1 VAVER
6 VNGHANQYNASSAA
20 FTLSSPKS
28 RSLVGSNTRL
38 GDCVSL
44 SMGEWLTLQFSVA
57 AFAGM
62 ALAMIV
68 PPVRRS
74 VPRWMEAFI
83 WLGLIVTCWLAITN
97 VQHTNTRFLTE
108 SVAWGAK
115 QIVNTAVG
123 LMIGGVLGW
132 ISDHRFVIAN
142 ALVTLVG
149 ADILLLALLR
159 SHRKGVGWQ
168 PRILLGEWIE
178 VPLHRASAPAPV
190 PVPYALDEWNR
201 RADRATAMLGAA
213 ILAGLVQLM
222 IWTRDVVIPQVRA
235 RQAQAVTA
243 GRVRAVADLAAKAG
257 DVLDRAALGDAN
269 LAMVGPDGV
278 VTDDQLINIRTLLSA
293 QSIGW
298 YGPIVPAPPSLRL
311 VEREGQGSGP
321 DRLAS

>member
-1 VAVER
+1 
-6 VNGHANQYNASSAA
+6 
-20 FTLSSPKS
+20 
-28 RSLVGSNTRL
+28 
-38 GDCVSL
+38 
-44 SMGEWLTLQFSVA
+44 MGEWLTLQFSVA

-97 VQHTNTRFLTE
+97 VQHTSTRFLTE
-108 SVAWGAK
+108 SIAWAAN
-115 QIVNTAVG
+115 QIVNISVG
-123 LMIGGVLGW
+123 LMVGGVHGW

-149 ADILLLALLR
+149 SDILLLALLR

-178 VPLHRASAPAPV
+178 VPLHRAPAPAPV

-201 RADRATAMLGAA
+201 RAERATAMLGAA

-222 IWTRDVVIPQVRA
+222 IWTRDVVIPKARA
-235 RQAQAVTA
+235 RQAQAVAA
-243 GRVRAVADLAAKAG
+243 GRVRAGAGLESLRERAIRLQAGAREVRAARAPAIADLAAKAG

-269 LAMVGPDGV
+269 LAMVGPDAV
-278 VTDDQLINIRTLLSA
+278 VTDEQLINIRALLSA
-293 QSIGW
+293 QSISW
-298 YGPIVPAPPSLRL
+298 YGPIIPAPASLRL
-311 VEREGQGSGP
+311 VEREGEGSGSG
-321 DRLAS
+321 RLAS

>member
-1 VAVER
+1 
-6 VNGHANQYNASSAA
+6 
-20 FTLSSPKS
+20 
-28 RSLVGSNTRL
+28 
-38 GDCVSL
+38 
-44 SMGEWLTLQFSVA
+44 MGEWLTLQFSVA

-74 VPRWMEAFI
+74 VPRWMEACI

-108 SVAWGAK
+108 SAAWGAN
-115 QIVNTAVG
+115 QIVSTSVG
-123 LMIGGVLGW
+123 LMIGGIFGW

-178 VPLHRASAPAPV
+178 VPLHRAPAPAPV

-201 RADRATAMLGAA
+201 RAERATAMLGAA

-222 IWTRDVVIPQVRA
+222 IWTRDVVIPQARA
-235 RQAQAVTA
+235 RQVQAVAA
-243 GRVRAVADLAAKAG
+243 GRTRAGAGLESLRERAIRLQAGAREFHAAHAPAMADLAAKAG

-269 LAMVGPDGV
+269 LATVGPDGV
-278 VTDDQLINIRTLLSA
+278 VTDDQLINTHALLSA

-311 VEREGQGSGP
+311 VERKGKGSGS

>member
-1 VAVER
+1 
-6 VNGHANQYNASSAA
+6 
-20 FTLSSPKS
+20 
-28 RSLVGSNTRL
+28 
-38 GDCVSL
+38 
-44 SMGEWLTLQFSVA
+44 MGEWLTLQFSVA
-57 AFAGM
+57 LFAGM

-97 VQHTNTRFLTE
+97 VQHTTTRFLTE
-108 SVAWGAK
+108 SLAWGTN
-115 QIVNTAVG
+115 QIVSTSVG
-123 LMIGGVLGW
+123 LMLGGVLGW
-132 ISDHRFVIAN
+132 ISDHRLAIAN
-142 ALVTLVG
+142 TVVTLVG

-178 VPLHRASAPAPV
+178 VPLHRAPAAAPA

-201 RADRATAMLGAA
+201 RAERATAMLGTA
-213 ILAGLVQLM
+213 ILAGLLQMM
-222 IWTRDVVIPQVRA
+222 IWTRDVVIPLARA
-235 RQAQAVTA
+235 RQAQAVAA
-243 GRVRAVADLAAKAG
+243 GRVRAGAGLESLRERAIRLQAG
-257 DVLDRAALGDAN
+257 DVLDRAARGDAN
-269 LAMVGPDGV
+269 LATVGPDGV
-278 VTDDQLINIRTLLSA
+278 VTDDQVINIRALLSA

-311 VEREGQGSGP
+311 VEREGKGSGS

>member
-1 VAVER
+1 
-6 VNGHANQYNASSAA
+6 
-20 FTLSSPKS
+20 
-28 RSLVGSNTRL
+28 
-38 GDCVSL
+38 
-44 SMGEWLTLQFSVA
+44 MGEWLTLQFSVA
-57 AFAGM
+57 LFAGM
-62 ALAMIV
+62 ALATIV

-97 VQHTNTRFLTE
+97 VQHTTTRFLTE
-108 SVAWGAK
+108 SLVWGAN
-115 QIVNTAVG
+115 QIVNTSVG

-132 ISDHRFVIAN
+132 ISDHRFAIAYTV
-142 ALVTLVG
+142 VTLFG

-178 VPLHRASAPAPV
+178 VPLHRAPAAAPA

-201 RADRATAMLGAA
+201 RAERATGMLGAA
-213 ILAGLVQLM
+213 ILAGLLQMM
-222 IWTRDVVIPQVRA
+222 IWTRDVVIPLARA
-235 RQAQAVTA
+235 RQAQAVAA
-243 GRVRAVADLAAKAG
+243 GRVRAGAG
-257 DVLDRAALGDAN
+257 LESLRERAIRLQAGARGFHGNVLDRAALGDAN
-269 LAMVGPDGV
+269 LATVGPDGV
-278 VTDDQLINIRTLLSA
+278 VTDDQLINIRALLSA

-311 VEREGQGSGP
+311 VEREGKGSGS